1 MAFAHLPCY
10 DLMEKV
16 GQEVEAIRLHKAQVE
31 QLRKDTLHYHYR
43 QLSLYYFATNWR
55 VPDINSFKN
64 NYKQVVAEIGR
75 NSTYA
80 TTGLGSEVSPNS
92 GWAFYKIEIG
102 GKTADHQAERNS
114 RTYKMPTGCNIMTTN
129 GKCIDRRGRPFV
141 PVA

>member
-1 MAFAHLPCY
+1 
-10 DLMEKV
+10 MEKV

-55 VPDINSFKN
+55 VREINSFKN

-102 GKTADHQAERNS
+102 GKTADDQAKRNS
-114 RTYKMPTGCNIMTTN
+114 KIVKMRHINGETCNIMTTN

-141 PVA
+141 PIA